1 MNEIKKVPG
10 VRARIPIAI
19 LALMYVLLNSILI
32 IIRYK
37 GHIFEGN
44 AYMFV
49 AMLPILLFGIYFLAL
64 HKIQP
69 ATPYVV
75 FAMLAV
81 NLGTLTINVGS
92 LWSSGSYNFL
102 YVLRELFDGGIS
114 ESNMFI
120 LWYVVASMVPLLMS
134 VAIFFLIKGGRIG
147 KIMLIVTAGI
157 CCLEPLFYVA
167 KIAEEE
173 NTSKYVSHDAVNYI
187 FALLPILLY
196 AALILYAAFNTPPT
210 YVSAASKPSNTDML
224 LNRELEIYQ
233 ELLDQGKITSEEYE
247 AKRIEMNSKK

>member
-1 MNEIKKVPG
+1 MNEIKKNPG

-19 LALMYVLLNSILI
+19 LALTYVLLNSILS

-37 GHIFEGN
+37 GHLFGEN
-44 AYMFV
+44 AHMFL
-49 AMLPILLFGIYFLAL
+49 AMLPILLLGIYFLAL

-81 NLGTLTINVGS
+81 NLSTLTISLGS

-120 LWYVVASMVPLLMS
+120 LWYVVASIVPLLMS
-134 VAIFFLIKGGRIG
+134 VAIFFLIKGGRTG

-157 CCLEPLFYVA
+157 CCLEPLFYAA

-173 NTSKYVSHDAVNYI
+173 NASKYVSHDAVSYI
-187 FALLPILLY
+187 SALLPILLY

-210 YVSAASKPSNTDML
+210 YVPSASKSANTDMPL
-224 LNRELEIYQ
+224 SRELEIYQ
-233 ELLDQGKITSEEYE
+233 ELLVKGRITPEEYE
-247 AKRIEMNSKK
+247 EKRIEINNRR